1 MEASREESLPCPGS
15 TDYCK
20 YPDRSVRSALR
31 IRSCTS
37 IPFMMCTVGIGEI
50 ISCAV
55 LGMVLYFALKNTQ
68 RHYLHSKISITDNF
82 IETYISKIIFFIRVR
97 NLSKVM
103 FRTPPRRERNGLI
116 LLSSFYF
123 LRQSRYIPATPAT
136 ASIPPAFALSQS

>member
-37 IPFMMCTVGIGEI
+37 NSIYD
-50 ISCAV
+50 V
-55 LGMVLYFALKNTQ
+55 LVSERLFPVQYSEWFFTLHLKNTQ

-82 IETYISKIIFFIRVR
+82 IETYISKIIFYQ
-97 NLSKVM
+97 S
-103 FRTPPRRERNGLI
+103 PELI
-116 LLSSFYF
+116 
-123 LRQSRYIPATPAT
+123 
-136 ASIPPAFALSQS
+136 